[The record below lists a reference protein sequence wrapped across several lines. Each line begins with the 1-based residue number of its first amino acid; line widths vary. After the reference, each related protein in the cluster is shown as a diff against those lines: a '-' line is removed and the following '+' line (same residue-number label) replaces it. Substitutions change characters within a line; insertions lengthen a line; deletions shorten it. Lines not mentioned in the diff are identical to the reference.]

1 MLLKFI
7 YYKYITTKKLK
18 PTTDGTFLMQ
28 KIINETKL
36 DFDDVLIRPKR
47 STLNSRSEVNL
58 IRTFKF
64 AHSPRELNCVPL
76 MVANM
81 DTVGTIPMGR
91 SLSIHQSI
99 TCLHKHYDEDVL
111 VNLFVKPTDYFWYS
125 TGTSKKDIEK
135 LERVFNTIKHS
146 QGYIPNVCLDVA
158 NGYTEQFVKTAAHI
172 RKLFPEIIIMAGNVV
187 TQEMVEELIIH
198 GKVDIVKVGIGS
210 GSVCTTRL
218 KTGVGYPQLSAVME
232 CADAA
237 HGLGGHICS
246 DGGCKVVGDIC
257 KAFGGNADFVMLGSM
272 FAGADECEGEWKY
285 EYKMRSGGW
294 QPFDPQSSDVEK
306 RKVSLQYYGM
316 SSKNAMDKHHDG
328 VANYR
333 TAEGKCVTVP
343 YKGHAIDILQDIYG
357 GLRSACTYVGANKIK
372 DFGKKT
378 TFIQVNNTHNKV
390 YEK

>member
-1 MLLKFI
+1 
-7 YYKYITTKKLK
+7 
-18 PTTDGTFLMQ
+18 MQ

-47 STLNSRSEVNL
+47 STLNSRAEVDL
-58 IRTFKF
+58 VRSFKF
-64 AHSPRELNCVPL
+64 AHSSRELNCVPI
-76 MVANM
+76 VSANM
-81 DTVGTIPMGR
+81 DTVGTISMGK
-91 SLSIHQSI
+91 SLSTLGSI

-111 VNLFVKPTDYFWYS
+111 INLFVKPTDLIWYS
-125 TGTSKKDIEK
+125 TGTSKKDIDK
-135 LERVFNTIKHS
+135 LERVFKTIQQS
-146 QGYIPNVCLDVA
+146 NGYIPNVCLDVA
-158 NGYTEQFVKTAAHI
+158 NGYTEQFVKTASYI
-172 RKLFPEIIIMAGNVV
+172 RKLFPEIILMAGNVV

-257 KAFGGNADFVMLGSM
+257 KAFGGNSDFVMLGSM
-272 FAGADECEGEWKY
+272 FAGCDECEGEWKY
-285 EYKMRSGGW
+285 EYKMKSGGW
-294 QPFDPQSSDVEK
+294 QPFDPGGDHEK

-316 SSKNAMDKHHDG
+316 SSKNAMDKHHNG
-328 VANYR
+328 VADYR

-343 YKGHAIDILQDIYG
+343 YKGLAVDTLLDIYG
-357 GLRSACTYVGANKIK
+357 GLRSACTYIGATKIK

>member
-1 MLLKFI
+1 
-7 YYKYITTKKLK
+7 
-18 PTTDGTFLMQ
+18 MQ

-81 DTVGTIPMGR
+81 DTVGTISMGR
-91 SLSIHQSI
+91 SLSVHQSI
-99 TCLHKHYDEDVL
+99 TCLHKHYDEDAL

-135 LERVFNTIKHS
+135 LERVFNTIKLS
-146 QGYIPNVCLDVA
+146 QGYIPNICLDVA

-232 CADAA
+232 CADSA

-246 DGGCKVVGDIC
+246 DGGCKVVGDVC
-257 KAFGGNADFVMLGSM
+257 KAFGGNSDFVMLGSM
-272 FAGADECEGEWKY
+272 FAGCDECEGEWKY
-285 EYKMRSGGW
+285 EYKAGLPEKNFW
-294 QPFDPQSSDVEK
+294 QPVDPGYDTEK
-306 RKVSLQYYGM
+306 RKISLKYYGM
-316 SSKNAMDKHHDG
+316 SSKEAMDKHHDG
-328 VANYR
+328 VAKYR
-333 TAEGKCVTVP
+333 TAEGKSVTVP
-343 YKGHAIDILQDIYG
+343 YKGLASEIIQDIYG

-372 DFGKKT
+372 DLGKKT

>member
-1 MLLKFI
+1 
-7 YYKYITTKKLK
+7 
-18 PTTDGTFLMQ
+18 MQ

-91 SLSIHQSI
+91 ALSIHQSI

-135 LERVFNTIKHS
+135 LERVFNIIKHS

-285 EYKMRSGGW
+285 EYKATISKTKELKVGDFTHRVPDNSEWW
-294 QPFDPQSSDVEK
+294 QPIDPGYKTEK

-333 TAEGKCVTVP
+333 TAEGKCVTVS

>member
-1 MLLKFI
+1 
-7 YYKYITTKKLK
+7 
-18 PTTDGTFLMQ
+18 MQ

-47 STLNSRSEVNL
+47 STLNSRAEVDL
-58 IRTFKF
+58 VRSFKF
-64 AHSPRELNCVPL
+64 AHSPRELNCVPI

-81 DTVGTIPMGR
+81 DTVGTMSMGK
-91 SLSIHQSI
+91 SLSSLGAI
-99 TCLHKHYDEDVL
+99 TCLHKHYDEDTLINV
-111 VNLFVKPTDYFWYS
+111 FVKPTDLIWYS

-135 LERVFNTIKHS
+135 LERVFNTIQKS
-146 QGYIPNVCLDVA
+146 NGYIPNVCLDVA
-158 NGYTEQFVKTAAHI
+158 NGYTEQFVKTASHI

-232 CADAA
+232 CSDAA

-246 DGGCKVVGDIC
+246 DGGCKVVGDVC
-257 KAFGGNADFVMLGSM
+257 KAFGANTDFVMLGSV
-272 FAGADECEGEWKY
+272 FAGCDECEGQWKY
-285 EYKMRSGGW
+285 EYKMRNGGW
-294 QPFDPQSSDVEK
+294 QPFDPGGTDHEK

-316 SSKNAMDKHHDG
+316 SSKEAMNKHHNG
-328 VANYR
+328 VADYR

-343 YKGHAIDILQDIYG
+343 YKGLAVDALLDIYG
-357 GLRSACTYVGANKIK
+357 GLRSACTYIGANKIK

-378 TFIQVNNTHNKV
+378 TFIQVNNTHNRI
-390 YEK
+390 YENAKT

>member
-1 MLLKFI
+1 
-7 YYKYITTKKLK
+7 
-18 PTTDGTFLMQ
+18 MQ

-47 STLNSRSEVNL
+47 STLNSRSEVDLN
-58 IRTFKF
+58 RTFRF
-64 AHSPRELNCVPL
+64 ANSTRQLTCVPV

-81 DTVGTIPMGR
+81 DTVGTISMAK
-91 SLSIHQSI
+91 SLVPHRAI

-111 VNLFVKPTDYFWYS
+111 VNMFIKPTDYIWYS

-135 LERVFNTIKHS
+135 LERVFNTIKLS
-146 QGYIPNVCLDVA
+146 EGYIPNVCLDVA

-172 RKLFPEIIIMAGNVV
+172 RKLFPEIILMAGNVV

-246 DGGCKVVGDIC
+246 DGGCKVVGDVC
-257 KAFGGNADFVMLGSM
+257 KAFGGNSDFVMLGSM
-272 FAGADECEGEWKY
+272 FAGCDECEGEWKY
-285 EYKMRSGGW
+285 EYKTSLGAW
-294 QPFDPQSSDVEK
+294 QPVDPKNDNPK
-306 RKVSLQYYGM
+306 RKVSLKYYGM
-316 SSKNAMDKHHDG
+316 SSKDAMDKHHDG
-328 VANYR
+328 VAKYR
-333 TAEGKCVTVP
+333 TAEGKSVTVP
-343 YKGHAIDILQDIYG
+343 YKGLASEVIQDIYG
-357 GLRSACTYVGANKIK
+357 GLRSACTYIGANKIK

-378 TFIQVNNTHNKV
+378 TFIQVNDTHNRIFN
-390 YEK
+390 

>member
-1 MLLKFI
+1 
-7 YYKYITTKKLK
+7 
-18 PTTDGTFLMQ
+18 MQ

-47 STLNSRSEVNL
+47 STLKSRSEVDL
-58 IRTFKF
+58 ARIFRF
-64 AHSPRELNCVPL
+64 AHSPRELSCVPI

-81 DTVGTIPMGR
+81 DTVGTSSMGG
-91 SLSIHQSI
+91 SLSPLGSI

-111 VNLFVKPTDYFWYS
+111 VNLFIEPTELIWYS

-135 LERVFNTIKHS
+135 LERVFNTIKS
-146 QGYIPNVCLDVA
+146 SNGYFPNICLDVA

-172 RKLFPEIIIMAGNVV
+172 RKLFPEIILMAGNVV
-187 TQEMVEELIIH
+187 TPEMTEELIIH

-218 KTGVGYPQLSAVME
+218 KTGVGYPQLSAIME

-237 HGLGGHICS
+237 HGLRGHICS

-257 KAFGGNADFVMLGSM
+257 KAFGGNSDFVMLGSM

-285 EYKMRSGGW
+285 EWKMRSGGW
-294 QPFDPQSSDVEK
+294 QPFDPKSPDIEK

-328 VANYR
+328 VATYR

-343 YKGHAIDILQDIYG
+343 YKGKAVEILQDIYG
-357 GLRSACTYVGANKIK
+357 GLRSACTYIGATKIK

-378 TFIQVNNTHNKV
+378 TFIQVNNTHNRV

>member
-1 MLLKFI
+1 
-7 YYKYITTKKLK
+7 
-18 PTTDGTFLMQ
+18 MQ

-47 STLNSRSEVNL
+47 STLNSRSEVC
-58 IRTFKF
+58 IQREFKF
-64 AHSPRELNCVPL
+64 KYSPRKLLAVPI

-81 DTVGTIPMGR
+81 DTVGTFSMAK
-91 SLSIHQSI
+91 SLSKYQAI
-99 TCLHKHYDEDVL
+99 TCLHKHYKINEYVAFYTDPSIVNKNL
-111 VNLFVKPTDYFWYS
+111 VFYS
-125 TGTSKKDIEK
+125 IGTGQKDIEK
-135 LERVFNTIKHS
+135 LIDVFNQIKK
-146 QGYIPNVCLDVA
+146 YNFETPNICLDVA

-172 RKLFPEIIIMAGNVV
+172 RKLFPESVIMAGNVV
-187 TQEMVEELIIH
+187 TPEMTEELIIH

-246 DGGCKVVGDIC
+246 DGGCKVVGDVC
-257 KAFGGNADFVMLGSM
+257 KAFGGNSDFIMLGSM
-272 FAGADECEGEWKY
+272 FAGVEECEGEWQY
-285 EYKMRSGGW
+285 EYLTSMGFW
-294 QPFDPQSSDVEK
+294 QPLNPQYATECQK

-316 SSKNAMDKHHDG
+316 SSENAMNKHHNG
-328 VANYR
+328 VAKYR
-333 TAEGKCVTVP
+333 TAEGKCAIVP
-343 YKGHAIDILQDIYG
+343 YKGTAEEILQDIYG
-357 GLRSACTYVGANKIK
+357 GIRSACTYIGANKIK

-378 TFIQVNNTHNKV
+378 TFIQVNNTHNRI

>member
-1 MLLKFI
+1 
-7 YYKYITTKKLK
+7 
-18 PTTDGTFLMQ
+18 MQ

-47 STLNSRSEVNL
+47 STLKSRSEVS
-58 IRTFKF
+58 ISRIFSFKY
-64 AHSPRELNCVPL
+64 SPRELICTPI

-81 DTVGTIPMGR
+81 DTVGTIEIAKV
-91 SLSIHQSI
+91 LAKNQAI
-99 TCLHKHYDEDVL
+99 TCLHKHYSSVDYT
-111 VNLFVKPTDYFWYS
+111 NLYTDPNIINKNLIFYS
-125 TGTSKKDIEK
+125 IGTGHKDIEK
-135 LERVFNTIKHS
+135 MTEVFNQIR
-146 QGYIPNVCLDVA
+146 QVNGILPNICVDVA
-158 NGYTEQFVKTAAHI
+158 NGYTEQFVKTVSHI
-172 RKLFPEIIIMAGNVV
+172 RKLYEEVIIMAGNVV
-187 TQEMVEELIIH
+187 TPEMTEELIIH

-257 KAFGGNADFVMLGSM
+257 KAFGANADFVMLGSM
-272 FAGADECEGEWKY
+272 FAGCDECEGEWSY
-285 EYKMRSGGW
+285 EYLTSLGNW
-294 QPFDPQSSDVEK
+294 QPIDPKNNNEI
-306 RKVSLQYYGM
+306 RKVSLKYYGM
-316 SSKNAMDKHHDG
+316 SSKDAMDKHHNG
-328 VANYR
+328 VAKYR

-343 YKGHAIDILQDIYG
+343 YKGLAEDTLQDIYG

-378 TFIQVNNTHNKV
+378 TFIQVNNTHNRK
-390 YEK
+390 YE

>member
-1 MLLKFI
+1 
-7 YYKYITTKKLK
+7 
-18 PTTDGTFLMQ
+18 MQ
-28 KIINETKL
+28 KIINEIKL

-58 IRTFKF
+58 IRSFKF
-64 AHSPRELNCVPL
+64 AHSPRELNCVPI

-81 DTVGTIPMGR
+81 DTVGTIDMGKV
-91 SLSIHQSI
+91 LSDLGSI

-111 VNLFVKPTDYFWYS
+111 VNFFTEPNVLVWYS

-135 LERVFNTIKHS
+135 LERVFKTIKAN
-146 QGYIPNVCLDVA
+146 GGDYPNVCLDVA
-158 NGYTEQFVKTAAHI
+158 NGYTEQFVKCSAYI
-172 RKLFPEIIIMAGNVV
+172 RKLFPEIILMAGNVV

-232 CADAA
+232 CSDAA

-257 KAFGGNADFVMLGSM
+257 KAFGGNSDFVMLGSM
-272 FAGADECEGEWKY
+272 FAGCDECEGEWKY
-285 EYKMRSGGW
+285 EYQAGLPESKFW
-294 QPFDPQSSDVEK
+294 QPINPGYETPK
-306 RKVSLQYYGM
+306 RKISLQYYGM
-316 SSKNAMDKHHDG
+316 SSQNAMNKHHNG
-328 VANYR
+328 VAEYR

-343 YKGHAIDILQDIYG
+343 YKGQAEEILQDIYG
-357 GLRSACTYVGANKIK
+357 GLRSACTYIGATKIK

-378 TFIQVNNTHNKV
+378 TFIQVNNTHNKF
-390 YEK
+390 YETH

>member
-1 MLLKFI
+1 
-7 YYKYITTKKLK
+7 
-18 PTTDGTFLMQ
+18 MQ
-28 KIINETKL
+28 KIINEIKL

-47 STLNSRSEVNL
+47 STLVSRSEVNL
-58 IRTFKF
+58 VRTFKF
-64 AHSPRELNCVPL
+64 AHSPRQLDCVPI

-81 DTVGTIPMGR
+81 DTVGTISMGK
-91 SLSIHQSI
+91 SISPLGSI

-111 VNLFVKPTDYFWYS
+111 VNLFMEQNDLVWYS
-125 TGTSKKDIEK
+125 TGTSKKDIAK
-135 LERVFNTIKHS
+135 LEKVFYTIKNS
-146 QGYIPNVCLDVA
+146 SGYYPNICLDVA

-172 RKLFPEIIIMAGNVV
+172 RKLFPEVILMAGNVV

-232 CADAA
+232 CSDAA

-272 FAGADECEGEWKY
+272 LAGVDECEGEWKY
-285 EYKMRSGGW
+285 EYLTSMGNW
-294 QPFDPQSSDVEK
+294 QSIDPNNNNSK

-316 SSKNAMDKHHDG
+316 SSKNAMDKHHNG
-328 VANYR
+328 VAEYR

-343 YKGHAIDILQDIYG
+343 YKGSATDTLQDIYG
-357 GLRSACTYVGANKIK
+357 GLRSACTYIGATKIK

>member
-1 MLLKFI
+1 
-7 YYKYITTKKLK
+7 
-18 PTTDGTFLMQ
+18 MQ

-47 STLNSRSEVNL
+47 STLNSRLEVN
-58 IRTFKF
+58 ISREFTFKY
-64 AHSPRELNCVPL
+64 SPRKLFAVPI

-81 DTVGTIPMGR
+81 DTVGTFAMAK
-91 SLSIHQSI
+91 SLIQYDAI
-99 TCLHKHYDEDVL
+99 TCLHKHYLPHQYIEFYSDSNIPNKDL
-111 VNLFVKPTDYFWYS
+111 VFYS
-125 TGTSKKDIEK
+125 IGTGTKDLEK
-135 LERVFNTIKHS
+135 LSYVHNHLTEGKHCP
-146 QGYIPNVCLDVA
+146 GPNICLDIA

-172 RKLFPEIIIMAGNVV
+172 RKLFPDSIIMAGNVV
-187 TQEMVEELIIH
+187 TPEMTEELIIH

-257 KAFGGNADFVMLGSM
+257 KAFGGNSDFVMCGGL
-272 FAGADECEGEWKY
+272 FAGVNECEGEWQY
-285 EYKMRSGGW
+285 EWLGGIGTSNEFW
-294 QPFDPQSSDVEK
+294 QPLDPGNNNPK
-306 RKVSLQYYGM
+306 RKIALKYYGM
-316 SSKNAMDKHHDG
+316 SSKNAMDKHHNG
-328 VANYR
+328 IAGYR

-343 YKGHAIDILQDIYG
+343 YKGLAEEILQDIYG
-357 GLRSACTYVGANKIK
+357 GLRSACTYIGANKIK

-378 TFIQVNNTHNKV
+378 TFIQVNNTHNKI
-390 YEK
+390 YE